1 MRPSSPFQNDRSR
14 NPIVNSQPANQSNPV
29 ALCCSMRIRS
39 AVTVTSQ
46 IVSAGVSDPLEF
58 LSGGKTRTF
67 CPKMTYASPLAAVLE
82 GAVERVRPKMMTAT
96 AIMAR
101 SLPILWGTGAGASV
115 MKRIA
120 APMIGE

>member
-1 MRPSSPFQNDRSR
+1 
-14 NPIVNSQPANQSNPV
+14 
-29 ALCCSMRIRS
+29 
-39 AVTVTSQ
+39 
-46 IVSAGVSDPLEF
+46 
-58 LSGGKTRTF
+58 
-67 CPKMTYASPLAAVLE
+67 MTYASPLAAVLE

-120 APMIGE
+120 APMIGG